1 MINETYT
8 VVKDQCHE
16 NMGTP
21 STVGQSVTTIVAIPA
36 GTQIVIVDLDGNKG
50 FSRVRRDVYL
60 TLGGTS
66 RIADRFGNVSDCTF
80 TVCIDGTVY
89 AGNDVYTA
97 EELGITE

>member
-1 MINETYT
+1 MTNKTYT

-21 STVGQSVTTIVAIPA
+21 STVGQSVTTIVAVPS
-36 GTQIVIVDLDGNKG
+36 GTQIVIVDQNGAKG

-80 TVCIDGTVY
+80 SVY
-89 AGNDVYTA
+89 IGGVAYNGNDVYTA

>member
-1 MINETYT
+1 MTDKTYT
-8 VVKDQCHE
+8 VVKDQCNEH
-16 NMGTP
+16 MGTP
-21 STVGQSVTTIVAIPA
+21 STVGQEVTTIVAVPS
-36 GTQIVIVDLDGNKG
+36 GTKIVITDQNGAKG

-80 TVCIDGTVY
+80 SVYIDGVVHN
-89 AGNDVYTA
+89 GNDVYTA

>member
-21 STVGQSVTTIVAIPA
+21 STVGQTVTTIVAVPA
-36 GTQIVIVDLDGNKG
+36 GTPVGVYDYDKLCGT
-50 FSRVRRDVYL
+50 SHVRRDVFL

-66 RIADRFGNVSDCTF
+66 RIANNFGEVVDRTF
-80 TVCIDGTVY
+80 VVRIDGTLY
-89 AGNDVYTA
+89 EGNDVYTA

>member
-1 MINETYT
+1 MINKTYT

-21 STVGQSVTTIVAIPA
+21 STVGQSVTTIVAVPS
-36 GTQIVIVDLDGNKG
+36 GTQIVIVDQNGAKG

-80 TVCIDGTVY
+80 SVY
-89 AGNDVYTA
+89 IGGVAYNGNDVYTA

>member
-8 VVKDQCHE
+8 VVKDQCNEH
-16 NMGTP
+16 MGTP
-21 STVGQSVTTIVAIPA
+21 STVGQEVIAIVAVPA
-36 GTQIVIVDLDGNKG
+36 GTKIVIIDQNGAKG

-66 RIADRFGNVSDCTF
+66 RIADSFGEVAECTF
-80 TVCIDGTVY
+80 TVCIDGAVY

-97 EELGITE
+97 EELGITK

>member
-1 MINETYT
+1 MTNKTYT

-16 NMGTP
+16 HMGTP
-21 STVGQSVTTIVAIPA
+21 STVGQSVTTIVAVPS
-36 GTQIVIVDLDGNKG
+36 GTQIVIVDPNGNKG

-66 RIADRFGNVSDCTF
+66 RIANRFGIVSDCTF
-80 TVCIDGTVY
+80 SVYIDGVSY
-89 AGNDVYTA
+89 SGNDVYTA